1 VRKRKGK
8 DKEVKKARKTFLV
21 GGEKKRRW
29 VCQRKEPV
37 IQLRPP
43 SSGAA
48 VLSPE
53 SVSDNMRLARMQ
65 AEAEE
70 VHSAQARQ
78 RQRVGEIA
86 ALKAKAEA

>member
-1 VRKRKGK
+1 M
-8 DKEVKKARKTFLV
+8 
-21 GGEKKRRW
+21 
-29 VCQRKEPV
+29 

-48 VLSPE
+48 ALSPE
-53 SVSDNMRLARMQ
+53 SVSDNMRRARMQ
-65 AEAEE
+65 AEEEE

-86 ALKAKAEA
+86 ALKAKAEAKRQEGSKLVVNRAAHWSLQPGGVM